1 MKLAR
6 IAIFASGSGTNAENN
21 IEHFGKDGNIS
32 VVLLLS
38 NKKDAYVLERVKK
51 FGTDSVVF
59 SNNELQNSNLI
70 DNILSSK
77 KVDYLILAGFLL
89 KMPERIV
96 DNYKGRIINIHP
108 ALLPKFGGK
117 GMYGNNVHKAVI
129 EAGEKRSGITIHLV
143 DKDYDRGTILFQAE
157 CDLSV
162 NENCDSLAEK
172 IHRLEQL
179 YFPLIVEG
187 YIKSRL
193 Q

>member
-6 IAIFASGSGTNAENN
+6 IAIFASGSGTNAENI

>member
-6 IAIFASGSGTNAENN
+6 IAIFASGSGTNAENI
-21 IEHFGKDGNIS
+21 IEHFGKEGNIS

-59 SNNELQNSNLI
+59 TNNELQNSDLI

-77 KVDYLILAGFLL
+77 KIDYLILAGFLL

-96 DNYKGRIINIHP
+96 DKYEGRIINIHP

-117 GMYGNNVHKAVI
+117 GMFGNNVHKAVI
-129 EAGEKRSGITIHLV
+129 EAGEKRSGVTIHLV

-157 CDLSV
+157 CDISL
-162 NENCDSLAEK
+162 NESSDSLAEK

-179 YFPLIVEG
+179 YFPLIIEG
-187 YIKSRL
+187 YIKSRIL
-193 Q
+193 